1 MSKMVE
7 WKTEN
12 RVGIFKI
19 DEQHQNIFR
28 ILNKLATAIEEDKD
42 RKILLYILSDLVK
55 HFNYHFTDEEI
66 YLEVHPDFNDHH
78 QKHWE
83 LTEKILDFEK
93 QSRKNTAFN
102 FGEVLDFL
110 NNWLKNHIFEADI
123 EYFQY
128 VREKSFIESID

>member
-7 WKTEN
+7 WKTEY

-19 DEQHQNIFR
+19 DEQHQDIFK
-28 ILNKLATAIEEDKD
+28 ILNELATAIEEDKN
-42 RKILLYILSDLVK
+42 RKTLSYILSDVVK
-55 HFNYHFTDEEI
+55 HFSYHFTSEEI
-66 YLEVHPDFNDHH
+66 YLKSHPDFDDHH
-78 QKHWE
+78 QKHGE

-102 FGEVLDFL
+102 FSDVLDFL
-110 NNWLKNHIFEADI
+110 NDWLKNHILETDI

-128 VREKSFIESID
+128 VLGKNFIESID